1 MLQRVHESVVVVAHA
16 VPEHVRDRV
25 LEPRELSA
33 DRLLVG
39 GVLGGQ
45 PRGLGALRDTLF
57 GGLDGGRLLLGV
69 FRCVVA
75 GLFGLRLVDALLG
88 VVGVL
93 TLVGLLGL
101 VGSSP
106 SGSASSPSAGP
117 RLPQTHRRRCLR
129 GPRESVL
136 DGVPVLDRV
145 VPDGLTGG
153 GGRLVGRVVEGVTRE
168 REPGGEHRH
177 DHADDGHESE
187 ALDLLHGTSIGR
199 TGLGTVGNPAFC
211 AWKGLEPQVGSG
223 SQALQG
229 AR

>member
-1 MLQRVHESVVVVAHA
+1 MLQGVHESVVVVAHA

-25 LEPRELSA
+25 LEPGQLSG

-39 GVLGGQ
+39 GLLGGQ
-45 PRGLGALRDTLF
+45 SGGLGALRDSLL
-57 GGLDGGRLLLGV
+57 GGLDGGRLLVGV
-69 FRCVVA
+69 VRGVVA

-93 TLVGLLGL
+93 AFLRVFGLGL
-101 VGSSP
+101 RCPLASE
-106 SGSASSPSAGP
+106 SSPSARILAFLG
-117 RLPQTHRRRCLR
+117 LTVV
-129 GPRESVL
+129 GAFGVL
-136 DGVPVLDRV
+136 GVFDGVPVLDRV
-145 VPDGLTGG
+145 VPDGFTGG
-153 GGRLVGRVVEGVTRE
+153 GGRLVGRVVEGVTRQ

-187 ALDLLHGTSIGR
+187 ALDLLHGTSIGE
-199 TGLGTVGNPAFC
+199 TGPGTVGNPAFR
-211 AWKGLEPQVGSG
+211 AWRTLEPQVGSG